1 MISPKTVDRI
11 ATGMFSLVAG
21 SFVLLLL
28 GLLGYLFVRG
38 LPVINW
44 HFLTSPPKTM
54 EAGGG
59 VGIQLFNTVY
69 VLVLSL
75 LITVPLGV
83 GGGIYLS
90 EFSRRGPL
98 TELVRLAVEVLASL
112 PSIVVGLF
120 GFLVFVY
127 YTGWKFTLLG
137 GAMALT
143 IFNLPLIVRVTE
155 DALRSV
161 PRDQR
166 EASLALGVTRW
177 HTVVHVLLPSAV
189 PGILTG
195 VILASGRAFGE
206 AAALMFTA
214 GMTTLPLDFSNV
226 DLFSSSSPFSPMRP
240 GEVLSVHIWKLNS
253 ESLLPDRVRISD
265 GASALLVLVV
275 LLYNIGARWLGRAF
289 YRRLTASE

>member
-1 MISPKTVDRI
+1 MISPKTADRI
-11 ATGMFSLVAG
+11 ATAVFSAIAG
-21 SFVLLLL
+21 FFVLLLL
-28 GLLGYLFVRG
+28 GLLGYIFYRG
-38 LPVINW
+38 LPVIDW

-54 EAGGG
+54 ESGGG

-83 GGGIYLS
+83 GGGIYLA
-90 EFSRRGPL
+90 EFARRGPF

-137 GAMALT
+137 GALALT

-155 DALRSV
+155 DALRAV

-195 VILASGRAFGE
+195 IILASGRAFGE

-214 GMTTLPLDFSNV
+214 GMTTLPLDFSNWN
-226 DLFSSSSPFSPMRP
+226 LFSPSSPLSPMRP
-240 GEVLSVHIWKLNS
+240 GEVLSVHIWKLNA
-253 ESLLPDRVRISD
+253 ESLVPDRLRISD

-275 LLYNIGARWLGRAF
+275 LLYNVIARWIGRAF